1 MNQEKIGKFIAD
13 LRKKQNLT
21 QEQLAEKLGVTDK
34 SVSRWENGKCLPDV
48 SLYKDLC
55 NILGITLNEFFSG
68 EKIKD
73 ENFKEQAD
81 NNLFN
86 AIENSSFTLKEKIK
100 YYKRKWKKEH
110 ISKFILCFISW
121 LVLIIA
127 LKFQNVE
134 FYVISTIAGMLATIF
149 YIVLYNQMM
158 IYVENNAYKK
168 LKSKT
173 NYNFYKQVKM
183 FTITCFFE
191 IL

>member
-1 MNQEKIGKFIAD
+1 M
-13 LRKKQNLT
+13 
-21 QEQLAEKLGVTDK
+21 
-34 SVSRWENGKCLPDV
+34 
-48 SLYKDLC
+48 
-55 NILGITLNEFFSG
+55 ITLNAIIIL
-68 EKIKD
+68 EKGWI
-73 ENFKEQAD
+73 
-81 NNLFN
+81 
-86 AIENSSFTLKEKIK
+86 
-100 YYKRKWKKEH
+100 Y
-110 ISKFILCFISW
+110 ISW